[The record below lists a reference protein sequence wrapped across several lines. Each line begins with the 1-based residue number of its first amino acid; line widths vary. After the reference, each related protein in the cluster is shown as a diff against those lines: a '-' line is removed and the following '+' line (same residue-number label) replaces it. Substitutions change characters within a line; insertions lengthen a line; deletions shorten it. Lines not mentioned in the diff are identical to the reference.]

1 MRERALLPANL
12 IIIGWSSMNKAK
24 QDRSVLIKKYFE
36 EKKFVE
42 SNIHSFNH
50 FIEKGLQEVIEENKE
65 AEPTIIPHNIEK
77 FKIRFGRITV
87 GKPEITEADGSKRP
101 IYPVE
106 ARLRKISYHA
116 PIYLEVSTY
125 INDVQRENF
134 VAEVGKMP
142 IMLKS
147 KFCHLNKI
155 TSEELVKHGEDASDP
170 GGYFIINGTERALV
184 NIEDLAANNFMV
196 EKDSDGSFAGRF
208 FAARG
213 SYKIPHSF
221 ERKKDGI
228 YYVTFTRVKQMPL
241 VVVLKALG
249 LVKDEEIMKAISLNK
264 TYEEVILNLFE
275 FVDLKTQDDAIDF
288 IAKRVGVGQ
297 AKEVRMERT
306 KEILD
311 KYLLPN
317 IGLETHDRPAKAR
330 NLAKMLKKYIDVSN
344 GVRGEDDKDHYMNKR
359 VRMSGDLLVDL
370 FRVNFKVLVG
380 DILYN
385 FQRIIKRGKLPSI
398 RVIIRDKLLTSRLYS
413 SMATGEWVGG
423 RQGVSQRMDRS
434 NFLAMISHLQRVAS
448 PLSNSQENF
457 EARALHCTHL
467 GRLCPIETPEGTNI
481 GLRKN
486 LAMLCS
492 LSQRVEEADVVD
504 KLKSLGL
511 KEAI

>member
-1 MRERALLPANL
+1 M
-12 IIIGWSSMNKAK
+12 
-24 QDRSVLIKKYFE
+24 DRSILIKKYFE
-36 EKKFVE
+36 EKRFVE
-42 SNIHSFNH
+42 SSIQSFNVLL
-50 FIEKGLQEVIEENKE
+50 EKGLQEVIEENKE

-77 FKIRFGRITV
+77 FKIRFGRVAV

-101 IYPVE
+101 IYPME

-134 VAEVGKMP
+134 VAEIGKMP

-147 KFCHLNKI
+147 KHCHLQGLER
-155 TSEELVKHGEDASDP
+155 EELIKYGEDPSDP
-170 GGYFIINGTERALV
+170 GGYFIVNGTERIVV
-184 NIEDLAANNFMV
+184 NVEDLAPNNFIV
-196 EKDSDGSFAGRF
+196 GKDGTGWTGQF
-208 FAARG
+208 FASRG
-213 SYKIPHSF
+213 SYKIPHTF
-221 ERKKDGI
+221 ECKKDGL
-228 YYVTFTRVKQMPL
+228 YYLSFTRIKATPIIIIIR
-241 VVVLKALG
+241 ALG
-249 LVKDEEIMKAISLNK
+249 LMKDEEIMRAVSSEK
-264 TYEEVILNLFE
+264 TYEEVLLNLLE
-275 FVDLKTQDDAIDF
+275 FAEVKTQDDAIDF
-288 IAKRVGVGQ
+288 IGKKIGVAQ

-317 IGLETHDRPAKAR
+317 IGMDTSYRVMKAR
-330 NLAKMLKKYIDVSN
+330 TLCKLLKKFIDTTQ
-344 GVRGEDDKDHYMNKR
+344 GVRKTDDKDHYMNKR
-359 VRMSGDLLVDL
+359 VRMSGDLILDL

-434 NFLAMISHLQRVAS
+434 NYLAMISHLQKVVS
-448 PLSNSQENF
+448 PLSSSQENF
-457 EARALHCTHL
+457 QARALHCTHL

-486 LAMLCS
+486 MAMLCS
-492 LSQRVEEADVVD
+492 LSQAVEEHEVIE
-504 KLKSLGL
+504 KIKTLGL
-511 KEAI
+511 KEAV

>member
-1 MRERALLPANL
+1 MDKS
-12 IIIGWSSMNKAK
+12 I
-24 QDRSVLIKKYFE
+24 LIKKFFE

-42 SNIHSFNH
+42 SNIQSFNN
-50 FIEKGLQEVIEENKE
+50 FIEKGMQEVIEENKE

-77 FKIRFGRITV
+77 FKIRFGRVTV

-101 IYPVE
+101 IFPME
-106 ARLRKISYHA
+106 SRLRKISYHA

-134 VAEVGKMP
+134 IAEIGKMP

-147 KFCHLNKI
+147 KFCNLEGLSREDLIK
-155 TSEELVKHGEDASDP
+155 KGEDPTDP
-170 GGYFIINGTERALV
+170 GGYFIINGTERVVV
-184 NIEDLAANNFMV
+184 NVEDLAANNFMV
-196 EKDSDGSFAGRF
+196 EEVKEGSFNGRF

-213 SYKIPHSF
+213 SYKIPHTI
-221 ERKKDGI
+221 ERKKDGL
-228 YYVTFTRVKQMPL
+228 YYMTFTRVKQMPII
-241 VVVLKALG
+241 VVLKALG
-249 LVKDEEIMKAISLNK
+249 MLRDEDIMKAVSTEK

-275 FVDLKTQDDAIDF
+275 FVDIKTQEDAVDY
-288 IAKRVGVGQ
+288 IAKRSSVGQ
-297 AKEVRMERT
+297 AKEIRMERT
-306 KEILD
+306 REILE

-317 IGLETHDRPAKAR
+317 IGIDGTNKADKAR
-330 NLAKMLKKYIDVSN
+330 NICKMLKKFIDVSN
-344 GVRGEDDKDHYMNKR
+344 GNKAPDDKDHYMNKR
-359 VRMSGDLLVDL
+359 IRMSGDLLLDL

-398 RVIIRDKLLTSRLYS
+398 RVIIRDKLLTSRIYS

-423 RQGVSQRMDRS
+423 RQGVSQRLDRV
-434 NFLAMISHLQRVAS
+434 NFLAMISHLQRVVS
-448 PLSNSQENF
+448 PLSTSQENF
-457 EARALHCTHL
+457 EARTLHCTHI

-492 LSQRVEEADVVD
+492 LSQETDENDILEKIKAAGLREA
-504 KLKSLGL
+504 
-511 KEAI
+511 